1 VKGAA
6 VKILTPWLAA
16 VGLLALLLAPACGP
30 APKACLRPGYQF
42 LVVEPD
48 GSPATEAEV
57 SFRPVIVNTEDEVT
71 AQAGREVVIHADSAG
86 KVIVGPLREDTVQ
99 VGKGLRLATQIVVAM
114 PDGRRA
120 ETFHHLGKK
129 TKCTVLRAPPIPLQ
143 TADETESETDN

>member
-1 VKGAA
+1 VEGAA
-6 VKILTPWLAA
+6 VKTIAPSLA
-16 VGLLALLLAPACGP
+16 VPGLLLLLTAAACGP

-48 GSPATEAEV
+48 GSPAADAEV
-57 SFRPVIVNTEDEVT
+57 TFRPVIVNTEDEVT
-71 AQAGREVVIHADSAG
+71 AQAGREVVITADSAG
-86 KVIVGPLREDTVQ
+86 KVIVGPLREDTVK

-129 TKCTVLRAPPIPLQ
+129 TKCRVLRAPPIPLQ
-143 TADETESETDN
+143 SADETETDN